1 MLKPLIEFFL
11 LLSTDKKTI
20 TSNNITTFYQFITK
34 KLPEIDMHR
43 PNLIISS
50 LNKTNL
56 NNNNK
61 VNLPSKKIEG
71 DFYKSD
77 DITNTNKLNKNIIIN
92 NFQNEL
98 LSLFNDMIEY
108 LYEENILILSNDKKV
123 ILKNKINKKLIE
135 KNIIF
140 SRNKSMNNILI
151 QDIKIKEIRNYI
163 IDLINNNHFNDG
175 LISLNFT
182 IKHFI
187 NFFNTKN
194 KDKNRNIVK
203 QFINIINPI
212 IKAYKTDKKISYHK
226 KVNKNKTK
234 SLSKLSIINIENNN
248 MFKEKTE
255 NNKKIKNNNI
265 NNYFHKIN
273 KSFNNNKREK
283 ERFNIN
289 NIIIKN
295 YKRNTVYKKDPG
307 ISNNNENLKEQ
318 NISHD
323 TIPCQTLNNCISF
336 NNIQKNS
343 LIENYLS
350 NNIKNH
356 NLYNNYKDNNK
367 NSKKIIINKIKN
379 FHSKSQ
385 INNFKKKNK
394 NYYIK
399 SKSTITSLYNN
410 DFNEFKEKI
419 WKNRLNDEHNYFDDF
434 NTEKFMEKRKT
445 NITCESK
452 KEDDLKEK
460 YIGCTIY

>member
-273 KSFNNNKREK
+273 NSFNNNKREK

-356 NLYNNYKDNNK
+356 NLYINYKDNNK